1 MQLEDLEEKCDKK
14 SVNLRLS
21 RMERYLHGPTPMTSS
36 RYTSSQDLIAA
47 TNNVAVEIDS
57 WNPNLTH
64 VCCAKYSQRTLFC
77 YFVCVVVLLLL
88 LLFLCVAGGGLKG
101 GGGLKE
107 SACPL

>member
-64 VCCAKYSQRTLFC
+64 VCCAKYSQRTLL
-77 YFVCVVVLLLL
+77 FVILCVLL
-88 LLFLCVAGGGLKG
+88 FCCCCCFCVWLG
-101 GGGLKE
+101 GGGVI
-107 SACPL
+107 PG